1 MGGKRKRPT
10 WKSQTSLF
18 RTIPEAVVIL
28 KAADQIHGVRAE
40 TYKYKATHTIDG
52 KEAAV
57 FGVRI
62 RKTTLAKGLP
72 EFDANEL
79 RDEINAAF
87 DRSASTMVH
96 RSREIHEK
104 IILNLGGKGEGP
116 RETKHVS
123 STVGRSG
130 DV

>member
-1 MGGKRKRPT
+1 MGVKRKRPT

-28 KAADQIHGVRAE
+28 KAADQLHGVRAE
-40 TYKYKATHTIDG
+40 TYKYKITASADG
-52 KEAAV
+52 KDNAM
-57 FGVRI
+57 FGVRV
-62 RKTTLAKGLP
+62 RKTTLVKGVP
-72 EFDANEL
+72 ESDANEL

-104 IILNLGGKGEGP
+104 IILNLGGKGDEP

-123 STVGRSG
+123 STVGKSG
-130 DV
+130 DG